1 VAFPVKRQFSV
12 PSTFCPSSDGGA
24 FGRPRRSLSSPQPPE
39 AGPERPALRCGVLLA
54 SNAVKVNILA
64 HSMGN
69 WVTVEAFQ
77 QMKLTGDVKDKS
89 KIGVILLA
97 APHLDFDVFKSQL
110 RSFGKIEHPC
120 YVILSRDDKAL
131 GISSFIAG

>member
-1 VAFPVKRQFSV
+1 M
-12 PSTFCPSSDGGA
+12 
-24 FGRPRRSLSSPQPPE
+24 
-39 AGPERPALRCGVLLA
+39 LLA
-54 SNAVKVNILA
+54 SNAEKVNILA

-110 RSFGKIEHPC
+110 RRFGKIEHQC